1 MIFSVYSVFEA
12 ILLVT
17 ALSVDA
23 FVASFAYGTNHI
35 KIPFR
40 SVVVINVIC
49 SFILAVTLILGAVL
63 RPFISEAVTKAI
75 CFVILLLL
83 GVAKL
88 FDSSIK
94 SCIRKHNGINKEFNF
109 SVFQLRC
116 ILSIY
121 ADPEEADRDCSRLL
135 SPAEA
140 ASLAVALS
148 LDGLAVG
155 FGAGLADVSITQ
167 VVFFSLILGTL
178 AVEVGCFLGNK
189 VAQKLNLNLSWLSG
203 ALLLLL
209 AIMKLQ

>member
-1 MIFSVYSVFEA
+1 LTFSFFSTLEA

-23 FVASFAYGTNHI
+23 FVASFAYGANQI
-35 KIPFR
+35 RIPFR
-40 SVVVINVIC
+40 SVTVINVVC
-49 SFILAVTLILGAVL
+49 SVILALSLFLGAVL
-63 RPFISEAVTKAI
+63 RPFIPEGLTKAI

-83 GVAKL
+83 AIVKL

-94 SCIRKHNGINKEFNF
+94 TCIRKHKGINKEINF

-155 FGAGLADVSITQ
+155 FGAGLADVSFVQII
-167 VVFFSLILGTL
+167 FFSLVLGTV
-178 AVEVGCFLGNK
+178 AVKLGCFLGNK
-189 VAQKLNLNLSWLSG
+189 LAEKLQLNLSWLSG
-203 ALLLLL
+203 VLLLVL
-209 AIMKLQ
+209 AVMKL